1 MKLTKRELAVM
12 KILWEANEPLMI
24 SEIVQ
29 RDKNSTIYSVQ
40 RIMQNLLKKNM
51 VTVDEIVY
59 NKKALTRKFKPL
71 VDSESIELNILQ
83 DMFRNMVNKNI
94 VASHL
99 IAALLPTENDEKTL
113 EELEELEKIIAERKR
128 QILTEKVQN
137 NTKEK

>member
-40 RIMQNLLKKNM
+40 RVMQNLLKKNM
-51 VTVDEIVY
+51 VTVDKIVY
-59 NKKALTRKFKPL
+59 NKKALTRKFKPV
-71 VDSESIELNILQ
+71 VDSESVELNILQ
-83 DMFRNMVNKNI
+83 EMFQNMVNKNI

-99 IAALLPTENDEKTL
+99 IAALLPSENDEKTL

-128 QILTEKVQN
+128 QILTENVQN